1 MIKNKEEK
9 FKIILEYIKD
19 LSVET
24 PDAET
29 LIYVR
34 ENLSKYQIK
43 IDINSKALKNKMV
56 EVNTKL
62 TFEDKEN
69 SEKKSFFEIIYASIV
84 RIEVEIKDK
93 KEIEKILLCDVQ
105 TEIYPKLEKIF
116 LDLLKNCGYP
126 ETKIEKKI
134 DFEKL
139 YYDRLN

>member
-1 MIKNKEEK
+1 MTKKY
-9 FKIILEYIKD
+9 KIILEYIKD

>member
-1 MIKNKEEK
+1 MTKKY
-9 FKIILEYIKD
+9 KIILEYIKD

-43 IDINSKALKNKMV
+43 IDINSQALKNKMV

-116 LDLLKNCGYP
+116 LNIIKDSGFPDIKF
-126 ETKIEKKI
+126 TKKI
-134 DFEKL
+134 DFENLYNKKL
-139 YYDRLN
+139 N

>member
-1 MIKNKEEK
+1 MTKKY
-9 FKIILEYIKD
+9 KIILEYIKD

-43 IDINSKALKNKMV
+43 IDINSQALKNKMV

-69 SEKKSFFEIIYASIV
+69 SEKKSFFEIIYSSIV
-84 RIEVEIKDK
+84 RIEGEIKDK

-105 TEIYPKLEKIF
+105 IEIYPRLEKIF

-126 ETKIEKKI
+126 ETKLEKKI

-139 YYDRLN
+139 YYDRFN

>member
-1 MIKNKEEK
+1 MTIKH
-9 FKIILEYIKD
+9 KILLRYIKD

>member
-1 MIKNKEEK
+1 MKKNY
-9 FKIILEYIKD
+9 KIILEYIKD

-43 IDINSKALKNKMV
+43 IDINSQALKNKMV

-69 SEKKSFFEIIYASIV
+69 SEKKSFFEIIYSSIV
-84 RIEVEIKDK
+84 KIEGEIKDK

-105 TEIYPKLEKIF
+105 IEIYPKLEKIF
-116 LDLLKNCGYP
+116 LDLLKTCGYP
-126 ETKIEKKI
+126 ETKLEKKI

-139 YYDRLN
+139 YYDRFN